1 MLNLI
6 IGSNSIDNPKECI
19 NKIKAEF
26 NLKNQQIDNIKK
38 NSLKY
43 EREDLDINDSNFLK
57 VVAEKVE
64 YYKKNYLDKNKQ
76 EEIKDDNIDK
86 QLRKLINPS
95 SNLTSDK
102 NKTKRRFEILKSN
115 LIFLRDNH
123 ITIEEFTKNNPINIK
138 PFQFKESIDF
148 LDAVKYDKF
157 DVIEN
162 MLHDNKSLLFCFD
175 YLHHTAFHW
184 AAKRNKIKAMK
195 ILLTYGKCVNLV
207 DNNKMTPLHLAAQ
220 NNFYDAVQILCDNG
234 ANPLMENIDGK
245 KPSELSSDF
254 RIRSFLNS
262 AEDMFPIGLKNR
274 IKQK

>member
-1 MLNLI
+1 MI

-64 YYKKNYLDKNKQ
+64 YYKKNYLDKNEQ

>member
-1 MLNLI
+1 MI

-162 MLHDNKSLLFCFD
+162 MLHENKSLLFCFD

>member
-1 MLNLI
+1 MI

-86 QLRKLINPS
+86 QLRKLINPP

>member
-1 MLNLI
+1 MI

-64 YYKKNYLDKNKQ
+64 YYKKNYLDKKEQ

>member
-1 MLNLI
+1 MI
-6 IGSNSIDNPKECI
+6 IGSNLIDNPKECI

-64 YYKKNYLDKNKQ
+64 YYKKNYLDKKEQ

>member
-1 MLNLI
+1 MI

-115 LIFLRDNH
+115 LILLRDNH
-123 ITIEEFTKNNPINIK
+123 ITIEEFTKNNPINIQ

>member
-1 MLNLI
+1 MI

-64 YYKKNYLDKNKQ
+64 YYKKNYLDKNEK

-207 DNNKMTPLHLAAQ
+207 DNNKDI
-220 NNFYDAVQILCDNG
+220 F
-234 ANPLMENIDGK
+234 
-245 KPSELSSDF
+245 
-254 RIRSFLNS
+254 
-262 AEDMFPIGLKNR
+262 
-274 IKQK
+274 

>member
-1 MLNLI
+1 MI

-64 YYKKNYLDKNKQ
+64 YYKKNYLDKKEQ
-76 EEIKDDNIDK
+76 EEVKDDNIDK

-262 AEDMFPIGLKNR
+262 VEDMFPIGLKNR

>member
-1 MLNLI
+1 MI

-274 IKQK
+274 IKKK

>member
-1 MLNLI
+1 LI

-43 EREDLDINDSNFLK
+43 EMEDLDINDSNFLK

-64 YYKKNYLDKNKQ
+64 YYKKNYLDKKEQ

>member
-1 MLNLI
+1 LI

-162 MLHDNKSLLFCFD
+162 MLHNNKSLLFCFD